1 LARVIAEKS
10 PPGNFSYTIKKEE
23 AGFYT
28 STLL

>member
-10 PPGNFSYTIKKEE
+10 PPLCNKKEE

-28 STLL
+28 SNLL